1 MKVKAHLFSL
11 SKNPDSLLAALAGF
25 LLVLVFT
32 KHSGIGISPDSVTYL
47 SVARNISSGAGF
59 RSFDGLPV
67 VDFPVGYSLLLSFI
81 ATVTR
86 QDPLVNAPWL
96 NGILFGILLYTS
108 GSIMNGFSNPNRWYK
123 RILLLCILFNPA
135 LQEVYSMLWSE
146 TVFLVLT
153 LFFMVCITNYLRS
166 LSIKWLSLTILVC
179 ALSSVIRYAGI
190 FLIPLGTVL
199 IFFNPPASW
208 RRRISHVSWFVS
220 LSGSL
225 FLVNSIRN
233 YQMTGFLTGQRQK
246 GDLGILKIL
255 KFFGTVFCDWLQINM
270 GSAIAV
276 SMGLIVLIVF
286 LVSLLFALKQTRSF
300 SSLEFIASATG
311 LSFSIFMM
319 LSSFLT
325 RYEQFSNR
333 LLSAVF
339 IPLLWS
345 LSWWIPGWIA
355 RFSSRKQWIVGLATL
370 ALTAWFMNRQ
380 LAADYEYYDGVKDA
394 GMPGYTEDEFTGS
407 GITQFV
413 EKNKGIFDRKYPVYS
428 NAGDAVYFITGL
440 PAFQLPS
447 VVFPEKLHRYYE
459 KNNSYLVWFRD
470 LDNPEMPVLDSI
482 LRNKNMELIKQLPDG
497 AVYFSR

>member
-1 MKVKAHLFSL
+1 MKVKAYLFSL
-11 SKNPDSLLAALAGF
+11 SKKPDSLLAALAGF
-25 LLVLVFT
+25 LLVLVFS

-47 SVARNISSGAGF
+47 SVARNFSAGTGF
-59 RSFDGLPV
+59 RSFDLLPV
-67 VDFPVGYSLLLSFI
+67 VDFPVGYPLLLSFI
-81 ATVTR
+81 STLTK
-86 QDPLVNAPWL
+86 QDPLVTAPWL

-108 GSIMNGFSNPNRWYK
+108 GSIMNGFSHPNPWYK

-146 TVFLVLT
+146 TVFLVFT
-153 LFFMVCITNYLRS
+153 LLFIICISNYLRL
-166 LSIKWLSLTILVC
+166 LSIKWLSLTILLC
-179 ALSSVIRYAGI
+179 ALSTVIRYAGV
-190 FLIPLGTVL
+190 FLIPLGAAL
-199 IFFNPPASW
+199 MLFNPSSPW
-208 RRRISHVSWFVS
+208 RKKIYHVFWFVFLS
-220 LSGSL
+220 LSL

-233 YQMTGFLTGQRQK
+233 YHMTGFLTGQRQK
-246 GDLGILKIL
+246 GDLGTLKIL
-255 KFFGTVFCDWLQINM
+255 EFFGTVFCDWLQINSGPTM
-270 GSAIAV
+270 AV
-276 SMGLIVLIVF
+276 ILGLIVLIAF
-286 LVSLLFALKQTRSF
+286 LFSILYALKKILSF

-311 LSFSIFMM
+311 LFFSIFMM
-319 LSSFLT
+319 FSSFLT

-345 LSWWIPGWIA
+345 LSWWIPGWIT
-355 RFSSRKQWIVGLATL
+355 RFSTRRQWIAGLAVL
-370 ALTAWFMNRQ
+370 GVTAIFMNRQ

-394 GMPGYTEDEFTGS
+394 GMPGYREDEFTLS

-413 EKNKGIFDRKYPVYS
+413 EKNKDIFDRKYPVYS

-470 LDNPEMPVLDSI
+470 LENPEMPVLDSI

-497 AVYFSR
+497 AVFFSR